1 MIEVRGLAKTYR
13 THRKAPGLWGSV
25 RGLFRRGTIEKHA
38 VADVSFDVAAG
49 EIVGLVGPNG
59 AGKTTVVKMLA
70 GIVHPTAGQ
79 IHVLGHEPW
88 KRENAYRSRIALVMG
103 QKQQLWWDLPAAD
116 SFDLLREIYR
126 IPPQRYRA
134 TLDELVEAL
143 AVGPYLTVPVRR
155 LSLGERMRME
165 LVAAL
170 LHRPDVVFLDEP
182 TIGLDLTAQRAIRE
196 FLLDYQRRVQPAVI
210 LTSHY
215 MEDIERLCPRIV
227 ILREGRIVFDGP
239 LREIHA
245 RYAKTKRITAH
256 RTVPAGADPAADLGA
271 WPGELGDVLACTP
284 DVVTVSVP
292 RARVAQAAQL
302 LLTRLAVNDLAIH
315 EEDIGTVIERIYQGR
330 TGDDA

>member
-1 MIEVRGLAKTYR
+1 MIEVRGLGKTYR

-25 RGLFRRGTIEKHA
+25 RGLFRREHVEKHA
-38 VADVSFDVAAG
+38 VVDVSFDVGPG

-70 GIVHPTAGQ
+70 GIVHPTTGH
-79 IHVLGHEPW
+79 IRVLDHEPW
-88 KRENAYRSRIALVMG
+88 KRDNAFRSRIALVMG

-126 IPPQRYRA
+126 IPRERYKA

-170 LHRPDVVFLDEP
+170 LHRPDVVFLDKP

-215 MEDIERLCPRIV
+215 MEDIERLCPRIL

-239 LREIHA
+239 L
-245 RYAKTKRITAH
+245 
-256 RTVPAGADPAADLGA
+256 
-271 WPGELGDVLACTP
+271 
-284 DVVTVSVP
+284 
-292 RARVAQAAQL
+292 VAP
-302 LLTRLAVNDLAIH
+302 VKK
-315 EEDIGTVIERIYQGR
+315 GTVVARLKIMRGQALALDIPLAAKEDVAVGSLPRRALDAGMEY
-330 TGDDA
+330 TGQLFRKYVLKK